1 MGHDK
6 TDILKMAWERMLL
19 LDLNTKLIV
28 VKLFY
33 ERLIWNGDWDGLD
46 RKWGDVTRSEREE
59 VECS

>member
-1 MGHDK
+1 
-6 TDILKMAWERMLL
+6 MAWERMLL